1 MESEKFM
8 FSVHNAKYLNNWKKK
23 RKGPSFCRQSY
34 YLEHI
39 FNCKKNVAKLRIV
52 SSLLFVIYMLEY
64 TL

>member
-8 FSVHNAKYLNNWKKK
+8 FPVHNAKYLNNWK
-23 RKGPSFCRQSY
+23 RPSFCRQSY

-39 FNCKKNVAKLRIV
+39 FNCKKNVAKLSIV